1 MRSNLRLRTAY
12 AQTPWP
18 RATRRSSTAISTRS
32 GRSSKSMS
40 KVESLATASL
50 SPQYLAWL
58 QRQRRGHVLVRATQ
72 IAILVV
78 FLVLWEVLPKAL
90 IVNPVLTSYP
100 SALWPTFVEL
110 LKSTPQQASIL
121 THTWAT
127 VLGFTGAMVLG
138 IAVAAALWW
147 WNVLY
152 KVLDPYLVVANAMPK
167 TAFVPIFYIWLGAT
181 MSIYGM
187 SLAISVFI
195 TILMIYSGFQGI
207 DPNKIKLAQTFGA
220 TKGQILTKVVLPGSV
235 PTLVAALK
243 VNAGL
248 SLVGV
253 IVGEFQSANVG
264 LGYLIQYGS
273 QIFKMNIVMTGI
285 TILAII
291 SSLMYLAI
299 SWLEAAV
306 MRRR

>member
-1 MRSNLRLRTAY
+1 MR
-12 AQTPWP
+12 Q
-18 RATRRSSTAISTRS
+18 SSTVISTRC

-40 KVESLATASL
+40 KVEALTVAPP

-58 QRQRRGHVLVRATQ
+58 ARERRGHLIVRGTQ
-72 IAILVV
+72 LAVLVV

-100 SALWPTFVEL
+100 SALW
-110 LKSTPQQASIL
+110 
-121 THTWAT
+121 
-127 VLGFTGAMVLG
+127 
-138 IAVAAALWW
+138 W
-147 WNVLY
+147 WNTLY

-181 MSIYGM
+181 LSIYGM

-220 TKGQILTKVVLPGSV
+220 TKGQILRKVVLPGSV

-243 VNAGL
+243 V
-248 SLVGV
+248 
-253 IVGEFQSANVG
+253 
-264 LGYLIQYGS
+264 
-273 QIFKMNIVMTGI
+273 
-285 TILAII
+285 
-291 SSLMYLAI
+291 
-299 SWLEAAV
+299 
-306 MRRR
+306 